1 MDFRREIERPGRAKE
16 TAAPDSTARRYTI
29 LIVLVVLGEL
39 AIAALIYRWFS
50 PPEEM
55 VDLEDVPEM
64 EQVQAKAVYD
74 RLGKIVVNPAGS
86 MGMRVLSIDLV
97 LLLDSK
103 GTIEEVDRRRSFVY
117 DALRDVLTQREIDA
131 FDEMEE
137 LSALKQDLTTA
148 ANRMLRKGQV
158 VDVSIK
164 NLMMQ

>member
-39 AIAALIYRWFS
+39 AIAALIYRWIS
-50 PPEEM
+50 PPEE
-55 VDLEDVPEM
+55 VVPENVPEA
-64 EQVQAKAVYD
+64 EQIQPKAVYD
-74 RLGKIVVNPAGS
+74 RLEKIVVNPAGS

-103 GTIEEVDRRRSFVY
+103 GTIEDVDRRRTLVY

-137 LSALKQDLTTA
+137 LSALKKDLTEA
-148 ANRMLRKGQV
+148 ANRVLRKGRV

-164 NLMMQ
+164 NMVMQ

>member
-39 AIAALIYRWFS
+39 AIAALIYRWIS
-50 PPEEM
+50 PPEE
-55 VDLEDVPEM
+55 VVPENVPEA
-64 EQVQAKAVYD
+64 EQIQPKAVYD
-74 RLGKIVVNPAGS
+74 RLEKIVVNPAGS

-103 GTIEEVDRRRSFVY
+103 GTIEEVDRRRTLVY

-137 LSALKQDLTTA
+137 LSALKKDLTEA
-148 ANRMLRKGQV
+148 ANRVLRKGRV

-164 NLMMQ
+164 NMVMQ